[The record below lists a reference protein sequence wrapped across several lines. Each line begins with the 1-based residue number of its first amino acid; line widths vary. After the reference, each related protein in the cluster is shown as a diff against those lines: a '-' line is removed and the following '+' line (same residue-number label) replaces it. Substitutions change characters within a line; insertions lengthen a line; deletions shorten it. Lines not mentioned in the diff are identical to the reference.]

1 MKEKFNVTGMSCG
14 ACSAN
19 INKKIG
25 AMDGVWEVNV
35 NLLKNSMV
43 VEYDESKVSVDDIIN
58 QVTKI
63 GYGASLVNGE
73 VGAGSNGGFE
83 TGQAKGSAANEAE
96 EEAASV
102 KKRLTWSIVLL
113 VPLMYI
119 TMGNMV
125 GLPLPGF
132 LSGLENSVSF
142 ALTQMLIALPIM
154 YLNRKF
160 YQVGFKAL
168 INRVPNMD
176 SLVAVGSAS
185 AFIYGLFAIYRM
197 SYGLGN
203 GNMDLVMQ
211 YHHDLYFESAAMILA
226 LITVGKYLEARS
238 KGKTS
243 KAIEKLIDLTPDKAI
258 ILVEGIEKEIATNQ
272 IKIGDVVVVKQ
283 GNRIPVDG
291 ILVSGSGLVDESA
304 ITGES
309 VPVSKTLGDRV
320 TSGTIFQSGYMTFEA
335 DKVGEDTTLSQIIKL
350 VEEAASSKA
359 PISKLADKVAGIFV
373 PVVMGIALVT
383 FVIWMFMGQ
392 NFEFALARAITVL
405 VISCPCALGLA
416 TPTAIMVGTGYGAT
430 HGILIKS
437 AESLELLGKVKTVV
451 FDKTGTLTLGKPV
464 VTDFLVE
471 SSDILSHI
479 CALEKKSEH
488 PLSLAIVAYG
498 EEQNVILPKVD
509 SFEAVPGQGIRG
521 TIKGRNYLVGN
532 EKMIEAN
539 KLEWAGFAQKLEEL
553 AKEGK
558 TVLFVAVDGKV
569 LGLIAVA
576 DEIKETSKQAISELS
591 KIGVD
596 SVMLTGDNRI
606 TADAVAAKLGIT
618 KVISEVLPQDKE
630 SHVRQLGEIGAV
642 AMVGDGIND
651 APALTRAD
659 VGIAVSAGTD
669 IAIEA
674 ADVVLVKNQVLDG
687 VSAIKLSRAVIK
699 NIKENLFW
707 AFFYNVLGIPVA
719 AGVLYPAFG
728 ITLNP
733 MIGAAA
739 MSVSSLFVVGN
750 ALRLRFFDDK
760 IVRTEPAMAIDHGSA
775 KGDLANEVDCQCQ
788 VDLNKE
794 EIKMKK
800 IMTVDG
806 MMCKHCQANVE
817 KAIAAV
823 GAKADVNLETKKV
836 EISMDREIKDDVL
849 AEAITDAGYQV
860 LDIK

>member
-1 MKEKFNVTGMSCG
+1 MKEKFNVTGMSCA

-19 INKKIG
+19 INRKLG
-25 AMDGVWEVNV
+25 AMEGVLEVNV

-43 VEYDESKVSVDDIIN
+43 VEYDDAKVSADDIIN
-58 QVTKI
+58 KVTKI
-63 GYGASLVNGE
+63 GYGASLDNGTS
-73 VGAGSNGGFE
+73 GSNGAGGAGA
-83 TGQAKGSAANEAE
+83 TAGSSANDAE

-102 KKRLTWSIVLL
+102 KKRLTWSIILL
-113 VPLMYI
+113 VPLMYV
-119 TMGNMV
+119 TMGSMV

-132 LSGLENSVSF
+132 LSGLGNSVSF

-168 INRVPNMD
+168 INRAPNMD

-185 AFIYGLFAIYRM
+185 AFIYGVFAIYRM

-243 KAIEKLIDLTPDKAI
+243 KAIEKLMDLTPDTAI
-258 ILVEGIEKEIATNQ
+258 ILVDGSEKEVPTNQ
-272 IKIGDVVVVKQ
+272 IKIGDSVVVKQ

-291 ILVSGSGLVDESA
+291 VLVSGSGLVDESA

-309 VPVSKTLGDRV
+309 VPVSKNLGDRV

-373 PVVMGIALVT
+373 PAVMGIALLT
-383 FVIWMFMGQ
+383 FAIWMFAGQ

-451 FDKTGTLTLGKPV
+451 FDKTGTLTMGKPV

-471 SSDILSHI
+471 TGESLDVNVLADI

-498 EEQNVILPKVD
+498 EEQNITLPEVD
-509 SFEAVPGQGIRG
+509 SFEAVPGQGIKG
-521 TIKGRNYLVGN
+521 NINGRNYLVGN
-532 EKMIEAN
+532 EKMIEEN
-539 KLEWAGFAQKLEEL
+539 KLEWAGFARKLEEL

-558 TVLFVAVDGKV
+558 TVLFVALDGKV
-569 LGLIAVA
+569 LGLVAVA
-576 DEIKETSKQAISELS
+576 DEIKETSKQAIYELG
-591 KIGVD
+591 KIGVN

-606 TADAVAAKLGIT
+606 TAEAVAESLGIT
-618 KVISEVLPQDKE
+618 RVISEVLPQEKE
-630 SHVRQLGEIGAV
+630 MHVKKIGENGAV

-739 MSVSSLFVVGN
+739 MSMSSLFVVGN

-760 IVRTEPAMAIDHGSA
+760 IVRSEP
-775 KGDLANEVDCQCQ
+775 CQCQ
-788 VDLNKE
+788 ADLNKE

-800 IMTVDG
+800 IMTVEG

-817 KAIAAV
+817 KAIAAL
-823 GAKADVNLETKKV
+823 GAKADVDLDTKKV
-836 EISMDREIKDDVL
+836 EVSMDSEIGDDVL
-849 AEAITDAGYQV
+849 TSAITDAGYEV